1 MIGARSVDNQIAAD
15 GHGAPLTQ
23 VLRCVLVVR
32 DIRAMG
38 MIRAIGVGHDRI
50 SVMGRARLV
59 I

>member
-1 MIGARSVDNQIAAD
+1 MDNQIAAD
-15 GHGAPLTQ
+15 GRGAPLTQ
-23 VLRCVLVVR
+23 VLWCVLVVK

-38 MIRAIGVGHDRI
+38 MIRAMGVGHDRI